1 MLYLI
6 RVVCGK
12 LSFEE
17 LRILWGSFI
26 VSVHVMIV
34 AVGVGVG
41 VCSELRQVYAGLTC
55 YMWPKVLC
63 ISYLIDISI

>member
-55 YMWPKVLC
+55 YM
-63 ISYLIDISI
+63 